1 MAFGHSRLR
10 QLATSTFTVLFFVAG
25 ALLIN
30 DGRSLLGVLAVAW
43 GFIRIFGVQ
52 PAWRE
57 AVSMETAR
65 LSQELEYNVLIGVR
79 ISVAAVL
86 EYSAVRALFD
96 RLKELNRVHVVT
108 ASEWTTSLL
117 EQYRARTGNQSL
129 EHAVFRVRSN
139 IV

>member
-1 MAFGHSRLR
+1 M
-10 QLATSTFTVLFFVAG
+10 LFFVAG

-86 EYSAVRALFD
+86 EYSAVGALFD

>member
-1 MAFGHSRLR
+1 M
-10 QLATSTFTVLFFVAG
+10 LFFVAG